1 MSEETGKRD
10 RSDDP
15 YREYQKKA
23 LKAEETEENDLE
35 DEDEIEEQP
44 QKEVAEPISMDELI
58 SFGRMIGP
66 VQIDGIDFYLLGKIV
81 PEPNETTVDNIKYN
95 RYTKVAVLSVTPSD
109 SNPMDPSVRRNLFWV
124 YRSQSE
130 VGMWRICYSME
141 KEDQFNKLTLVDIG
155 FGDYV
160 QTTLI
165 HINLQAYINARFE
178 ELVLYNGRGNL
189 LYERITQNSV
199 PQGQMHLKYER
210 KGIPNEV
217 ITCGVYN
224 PVLNSEIDPTT
235 REIQSTTSPFNLM
248 PIKCGQRM
256 ARIKKSGQT
265 EATPQPIPL
274 KYVMDSLRKFSNA
287 FGNAYSIESDPILI
301 QPDYFSRIVPQ
312 SSEWSIII
320 VSGDIYSVTLVSNKT
335 QSNAEL
341 QKVKLIYLKTKS
353 IVGVPTA
360 REPVYYMP
368 ITLVPESSRC
378 NSYGLYSRYIRVGMY
393 ICKLFEYD
401 SQCIEGESEN
411 KCTET
416 YTFIGNRYV
425 NLFPYLALREREI
438 KKEREKEQIP
448 EVATQQ
454 VDEGNGD
461 TQTYGGKGRSRRVK
475 RKTRKHRKSKRKNRK
490 SKKRKTHKRLF
501 K

>member
-1 MSEETGKRD
+1 
-10 RSDDP
+10 
-15 YREYQKKA
+15 
-23 LKAEETEENDLE
+23 
-35 DEDEIEEQP
+35 
-44 QKEVAEPISMDELI
+44 
-58 SFGRMIGP
+58 
-66 VQIDGIDFYLLGKIV
+66 
-81 PEPNETTVDNIKYN
+81 
-95 RYTKVAVLSVTPSD
+95 
-109 SNPMDPSVRRNLFWV
+109 
-124 YRSQSE
+124 
-130 VGMWRICYSME
+130 
-141 KEDQFNKLTLVDIG
+141 
-155 FGDYV
+155 
-160 QTTLI
+160 LI

-178 ELVLYNGRGNL
+178 EIVLYNGRGNL

-199 PQGQMHLKYER
+199 PQGQIHLKYER

-265 EATPQPIPL
+265 EATTQPIPI
-274 KYVMDSLRKFSNA
+274 KYVMDALGKFSTA
-287 FGNAYSIESDPILI
+287 FGKDYYIESDPILI

-320 VSGDIYSVTLVSNKT
+320 VSGDIYSVTLVSNNT

-353 IVGVPTA
+353 IVGVRMA

-368 ITLVPESSRC
+368 ITLVPESARC
-378 NSYGLYSRYIRVGMY
+378 NAYGLYSRYIRVGMY

-425 NLFPYLALREREI
+425 NLFPYTALRERERE
-438 KKEREKEQIP
+438 KEREKEQIP
-448 EVATQQ
+448 EVATQPM
-454 VDEGNGD
+454 DDNDNEEEEEEEEEK
-461 TQTYGGKGRSRRVK
+461 GKGRSRRVK
-475 RKTRKHRKSKRKNRK
+475 RKTRKTRKHRKSKRKNRK